1 MKKLAKGALVIGFA
15 GFAGVSIA
23 GCSTTYTR
31 DELIKDLKANGVSE
45 TVAVCTADEYDKQGI
60 KLEKY
65 TEASKDS
72 KQVEIL
78 AQCLAKEQ
86 GVTLPTTAKS

>member
-1 MKKLAKGALVIGFA
+1 VKKLVKSALIIGFVGA
-15 GFAGVSIA
+15 TVA

-65 TEASKDS
+65 TETDKNS

-86 GVTLPTTAKS
+86 GITLPSSVPAS